1 MSYILDALKKADTER
16 ERSAVPGLH
25 AQADG
30 GSGIGD
36 RRGGLPWGVIAL
48 AAIVLLAAVL
58 AWAWFGRDEP
68 AAAAPAPVAQTAP
81 TPIAT
86 PQPTP
91 APATTP
97 SPPVAPPA
105 RPPTQAPIA
114 HMPPPAPA
122 PPTATVATPTAPT
135 TPSTKAPTAAA
146 TAPASAADTRIPGRN
161 ELPPEVRAALP
172 PLNVSGAVYAPQPA
186 GRMLFV
192 NGLVLREGDAVGEGL
207 SVERIGPSA
216 SVLVFR
222 GQRFELKH

>member
-30 GSGIGD
+30 GLGVGD
-36 RRGGLPWGVIAL
+36 RRGGLRWGAIAL
-48 AAIVLLAAVL
+48 AAIVVLAGVL
-58 AWAWFGRDEP
+58 AWAWFVRDEP
-68 AAAAPAPVAQTAP
+68 AATAPSPVAQTTPA
-81 TPIAT
+81 PIAT

-91 APATTP
+91 APATAP
-97 SPPVAPPA
+97 SPPAAPLE

-114 HMPPPAPA
+114 HMPPPAPPA
-122 PPTATVATPTAPT
+122 PTVATPTTSAA
-135 TPSTKAPTAAA
+135 PSTRAPAAA
-146 TAPASAADTRIPGRN
+146 LAPASAAGARIPGRN

-192 NGLVLREGDAVGEGL
+192 NGLVLREGDAVADGL
-207 SVERIGPSA
+207 SVERIGASA